1 MKQLDQWQQLAM
13 NILKS
18 ELKRK
23 GFNYKKLSEALKQ
36 IGVEKTSK
44 NIALMINRGSF
55 SFAFFL
61 QCAEA
66 IGLDKLHLEDL
77 TT

>member
-1 MKQLDQWQQLAM
+1 MAISEKWKENAT

-23 GFNYKKLSEALKQ
+23 GFNYDDLSVALKK
-36 IGVEKTSK
+36 IGVKKTSN
-44 NIALMINRGSF
+44 NIGVTIHRGTF

-61 QCAEA
+61 QCAEVLQ
-66 IGLDKLHLEDL
+66 IENLNIK
-77 TT
+77 